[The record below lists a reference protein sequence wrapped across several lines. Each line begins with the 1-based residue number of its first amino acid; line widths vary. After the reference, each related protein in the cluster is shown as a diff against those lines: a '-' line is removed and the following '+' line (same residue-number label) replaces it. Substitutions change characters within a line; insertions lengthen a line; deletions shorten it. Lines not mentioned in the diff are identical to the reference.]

1 MYGLEKCTKF
11 EPWQPRNLGRGGGV
25 DGTKNIVGEGQV
37 FPVPWGYDYQPIIIM
52 GISSDEPNKIGKD
65 LENYCVGIGKRGRKY
80 KNGRYNWQVL

>member
-37 FPVPWGYDYQPIIIM
+37 FPVPWGYDYQPIITM
-52 GISSDEPNKIGKD
+52 GRS
-65 LENYCVGIGKRGRKY
+65 
-80 KNGRYNWQVL
+80 